1 MNKAILP
8 AASAILAAS
17 FMSASCSAQGADY
30 KNSSWSDQIISRYVQ
45 SGIGTSAENIK
56 DYTKNITR
64 LGFAGIVYDY
74 LNHYGYITSGSE
86 SKVFFDD
93 VDSPIPG
100 VLANLG
106 IIRGKSETEFAPDS
120 FITREEAAEILY
132 NICKLTEIEDVYET
146 RLLSSYMYIDEK
158 DMSDSA
164 VDAIYNITFHGIMN
178 GMGEDKFSPK
188 ENLTAEQAVAAAARL
203 FDIVPKKGNGE
214 FADLLNYYADSN
226 SNYMFSPLSAK
237 MALALAANGAS
248 GETRDEIIKAVG
260 IDNLNEF
267 NAKSEKLIEKYSK
280 SDIIKLNISNSVWIN
295 NSNNDMSFSE
305 GYKKLISEYYKAS
318 AEAVTNDNALSRING
333 WVKESTNE
341 KIDSIIDSP
350 DFDSVLIN
358 AIYFKG
364 TWLNRFEKNA
374 TQKDVFNER
383 NGDKTETDFM
393 NTTAHFNNAYTDNVR
408 IIELPYTNRSDI
420 FDNKGNYV
428 RTETLDGADIS
439 MYILMP
445 DSDTAINPC
454 ELISKC
460 KSKNL
465 LSSSNINLSMPK
477 FKIEYSKN
485 LNDVLKTAGI
495 NKAFTGQAEFSPMFD
510 KGSMYIDKVLQ
521 KTYIDVD
528 ENGTEAAAVTAV
540 IMECT
545 SAMPDEPE
553 KLCLDRPFTFV
564 IMDNTENEALFIGEY
579 AYVE

>member
-1 MNKAILP
+1 MYVKSLEMENFRNIKSAKLNP
-8 AASAILAAS
+8 ANGVNVI
-17 FMSASCSAQGADY
+17 FGNNAQGKTNLIEGLYFCSGMGSFRGAKESELRQFEKEYFSICCGFHSFGRDR
-30 KNSSWSDQIISRYVQ
+30 KIVIRSSEQKRKISLSDVEMKSY
-45 SGIGTSAENIK
+45 SALCEHFK
-56 DYTKNITR
+56 C
-64 LGFAGIVYDY
+64 V
-74 LNHYGYITSGSE
+74 
-86 SKVFFDD
+86 VFFPDD
-93 VDSPIPG
+93 LSLIKRSPDNRRRF
-100 VLANLG
+100 LDN
-106 IIRGKSETEFAPDS
+106 
-120 FITREEAAEILY
+120 
-132 NICKLTEIEDVYET
+132 
-146 RLLSSYMYIDEK
+146 
-158 DMSDSA
+158 
-164 VDAIYNITFHGIMN
+164 
-178 GMGEDKFSPK
+178 
-188 ENLTAEQAVAAAARL
+188 
-203 FDIVPKKGNGE
+203 
-214 FADLLNYYADSN
+214 
-226 SNYMFSPLSAK
+226 
-237 MALALAANGAS
+237 ALCTL
-248 GETRDEIIKAVG
+248 KP
-260 IDNLNEF
+260 
-267 NAKSEKLIEKYSK
+267 
-280 SDIIKLNISNSVWIN
+280 
-295 NSNNDMSFSE
+295 

-408 IIELPYTNRSDI
+408 IIELPYTNRSDV
-420 FDNKGNYV
+420 FDNEGNYV

-445 DSDTAINPC
+445 DSDIAINPC

-540 IMECT
+540 IMECA